1 MNTAFRKSF
10 AQDVKKLKNQSVLK
24 RIHGVVEKVEAADSL
39 DEIANL
45 KNLSG
50 AENCYRIRIGDYRL
64 GIFVGN
70 DTVEFV
76 RCLHRRELY
85 RFFP

>member
-1 MNTAFRKSF
+1 
-10 AQDVKKLKNQSVLK
+10 VLK

-45 KNLSG
+45 KKLSG
-50 AENCYRIRIGDYRL
+50 AENCYRIRIGDHRL
-64 GIFVGN
+64 GIFVEN